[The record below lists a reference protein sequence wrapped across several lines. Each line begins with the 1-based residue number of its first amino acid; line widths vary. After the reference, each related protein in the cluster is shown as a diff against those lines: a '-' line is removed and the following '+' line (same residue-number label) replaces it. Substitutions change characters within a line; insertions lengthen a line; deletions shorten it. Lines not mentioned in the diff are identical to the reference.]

1 MSYQKPPY
9 QITLSILKSIQDIS
23 QKLGEA
29 NTLNLDKPPTQLRKN
44 NRIKSIFSSLSIEG
58 NSLSLDQITSIV
70 DDKRVLGPKLDI
82 KEVKNAIQVY
92 NLLPSLKPSKKTDL
106 LRAHKLLMN
115 GLISNAGKFRTK
127 SVGIAKGGQVEH
139 IAPPSKLVS
148 GQIANLLKY
157 CKDKDELTLIKSC
170 VFHYDFEFI
179 HPFSDGNGRM
189 GRLWQ
194 TLILMQEFPI
204 FEFIPI
210 ERLIKNNQAEYY
222 QALSLSDKAGHSTPF
237 IEYLLDRINEALKE
251 LLDITHIKD
260 SFESRMDKAQSSFE
274 QNQFTRKDYMKLY
287 KTISS
292 AKASRDLKK
301 GVELKVLVKEGDK
314 RTSVYVFRGGGE
326 I

>member
-1 MSYQKPPY
+1 
-9 QITLSILKSIQDIS
+9 
-23 QKLGEA
+23 
-29 NTLNLDKPPTQLRKN
+29 
-44 NRIKSIFSSLSIEG
+44 
-58 NSLSLDQITSIV
+58 
-70 DDKRVLGPKLDI
+70 
-82 KEVKNAIQVY
+82 
-92 NLLPSLKPSKKTDL
+92 
-106 LRAHKLLMN
+106 MN

-127 SVGIAKGGQVEH
+127 SVGIAKVGQVEH

-210 ERLIKNNQAEYY
+210 EHLIKSKQEEYY
-222 QALSLSDKAGHSTPF
+222 QALSLSDKAGHSTLF

-260 SFESRMDKAQSSFE
+260 SFESRIDKAQSSFE
-274 QNQFTRKDYMKLY
+274 HRQFTRKDYMKLHR
-287 KTISS
+287 TISS